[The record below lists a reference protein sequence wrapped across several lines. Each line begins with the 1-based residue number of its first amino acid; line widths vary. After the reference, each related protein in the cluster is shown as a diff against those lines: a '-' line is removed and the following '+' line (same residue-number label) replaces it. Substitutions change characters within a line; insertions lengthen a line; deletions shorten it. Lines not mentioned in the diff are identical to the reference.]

1 MLLLVAMWDIIDSK
15 NFSNEKEFLEFVFHS
30 LQNNPQWKKN
40 YGKVKKN
47 SIEPLVHGWI
57 QQLKQESVAE
67 LKKKGGPSKQF
78 VHTAELFITD
88 YQFLVLQAQNKLLAS
103 AKKKKEDATK
113 KLYLESADNVMIGAG
128 DNAGMLPSPSS
139 SSGAGDGGSKASRTT
154 TAQMKMQAS
163 SDIIRQ
169 ASEHKLAIEKTAQLE
184 TSLAMKTVE
193 AKGVLEQQNSKQNH
207 ELAMMKLKLQM
218 SAQNNAH
225 ALTLASNESAS
236 TRVEIEKIKAEQALI
251 SATQQRE
258 VIAMALQHN
267 KQSKE

>member
-1 MLLLVAMWDIIDSK
+1 MYDIIDSK

-30 LQNNPQWKKN
+30 LQSNPQWKKN

-47 SIEPLVHGWI
+47 SLEPLVHGWI

-67 LKKKGGPSKQF
+67 LKKKGGPSKRF

-113 KLYLESADNVMIGAG
+113 KLYLEKADNVMIGAG

-139 SSGAGDGGSKASRTT
+139 SSDVSKASRTT

>member
-1 MLLLVAMWDIIDSK
+1 MEEQGETRKIQFTGKSSYIVSLPKQWI
-15 NFSNEKEFLEFVFHS
+15 KEL
-30 LQNNPQWKKN
+30 
-40 YGKVKKN
+40 G
-47 SIEPLVHGWI
+47 
-57 QQLKQESVAE
+57 LKQGDQIRMIRKGSSTLELYPPKFESRV
-67 LKKKGGPSKQF
+67 Q
-78 VHTAELFITD
+78 
-88 YQFLVLQAQNKLLAS
+88 
-103 AKKKKEDATK
+103 KKEDATK